1 VHLLLLRLLLLLHL
15 LLLHLLQL
23 LLLHGLLCRHGL
35 LCHRSSLRCEE
46 LLPPFLEPLQHQW
59 GLWLPPLLQL
69 EHHVI
74 QRRALELSEQPTD
87 SPVHVRVGGDRPLCS
102 SEHVAHPL
110 SLRALFATSF
120 SSHGCAGPGEKKLS
134 AEFLVLLC
142 WQVLVVGP

>member
-1 VHLLLLRLLLLLHL
+1 MHLLLLRLLLLHLLLEL
-15 LLLHLLQL
+15 LLLHLLLQ

-35 LCHRSSLRCEE
+35 LCHASSLRCEE

-69 EHHVI
+69 EHHII

-87 SPVHVRVGGDRPLCS
+87 SPVHVRVGRDRPLCS

-110 SLRALFATSF
+110 SLRALSSFATS
-120 SSHGCAGPGEKKLS
+120 P
-134 AEFLVLLC
+134 LC
-142 WQVLVVGP
+142 HF

>member
-15 LLLHLLQL
+15 LLVQ

-35 LCHRSSLRCEE
+35 LCHPSSLRCEE

-87 SPVHVRVGGDRPLCS
+87 SPGGDRPLCS

-120 SSHGCAGPGEKKLS
+120 SSHGCAGPGE
-134 AEFLVLLC
+134 
-142 WQVLVVGP
+142 

>member
-15 LLLHLLQL
+15 LLLHLLL
-23 LLLHGLLCRHGL
+23 LHGLLHGLLCRHGL
-35 LCHRSSLRCEE
+35 LCHPSSLRCEE

-87 SPVHVRVGGDRPLCS
+87 SPVHVRVGRDRPLCS

-110 SLRALFATSF
+110 SLRALCSFATSP
-120 SSHGCAGPGEKKLS
+120 SSHGCAYPEEFVSLLKLGFP
-134 AEFLVLLC
+134 A
-142 WQVLVVGP
+142 